1 MKIQNFTLRL
11 SETFYLEDLRQIN
24 RFLDKNEIIKSTETF
39 SIDPFPCWN
48 ILVFYNS
55 KNKEEILE
63 ELNDEQIKIFDALKS
78 WRYQTSKKLNIP
90 AFRIF
95 SNSTLSNLAKNPPK
109 TKENLFEIK
118 GIGKNIIDEWG
129 DEIMQLLDSI

>member
-24 RFLDKNEIIKSTETF
+24 RFLDKNEIIKSTESF
-39 SIDPFPCWN
+39 STDPVPCWN

-63 ELNDEQIKIFDALKS
+63 DLNDEQNKIYDALKS
-78 WRYQTSKKLNIP
+78 WRYQTSKRLNIP

-95 SNSTLSNLAKNPPK
+95 TNSTLTNLAKNPPK
-109 TKENLFEIK
+109 SKENLFEIK
-118 GIGKNIIDEWG
+118 GMSKNFINEWG
-129 DEIMQLLDSI
+129 DEIMELLDSI